1 LSSKFG
7 KYRFNSVYF
16 GALLVGFYD
25 EDKGLKFAGRVGT
38 DFSEKRLHDLY
49 AELNKIRVEDCP
61 FFNLPAAGRSGW
73 DQKV

>member
-1 LSSKFG
+1 MSSKFG

-49 AELNKIRVEDCP
+49 A
-61 FFNLPAAGRSGW
+61 S
-73 DQKV
+73 